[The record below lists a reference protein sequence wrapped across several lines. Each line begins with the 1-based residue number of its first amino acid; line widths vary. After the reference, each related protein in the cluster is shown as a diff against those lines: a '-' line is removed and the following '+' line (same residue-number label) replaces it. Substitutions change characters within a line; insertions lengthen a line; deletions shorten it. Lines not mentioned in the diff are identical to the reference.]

1 MPAVPAYFDG
11 LIAGFER
18 GQAGRFVH
26 LGAWAAQPLPDAPD
40 DAAAFERAQ
49 HRLNDQLLAM
59 AALADGQRVVDV
71 GCGFGG
77 TLAAVDASHR
87 GMTLLGL
94 NIDPRQLAICASL
107 RPAPGNTMIWLQAD
121 ACGLPL
127 ADASVDRL
135 LCIEAMFHFSS
146 RRRFFAEAARVLA
159 PGGVMVASD
168 ILLSALPAPA
178 GDGDGDGDDDE
189 AEAEADRRIRSEVQP
204 GLGPW
209 PDFWG
214 ADADHRALARAA
226 GLACVSWV
234 DAADATLPSHR
245 HTAPAGAAARDAV
258 GRAAATLAWLHRVGR
273 LRYPLM
279 RFDLA

>member
-18 GQAGRFVH
+18 GQVGRFVH
-26 LGAWAAQPLPDAPD
+26 LGDWEAPPQPASPD
-40 DAAAFERAQ
+40 DPAAFERAQ
-49 HRLNDQLLAM
+49 RRLNDRLLAM
-59 AALADGQRVVDV
+59 AGIADGQRVADV

-77 TLAAVDASHR
+77 TLAAVDAGHR

-94 NIDPRQLAICASL
+94 NIDPRQLAVCASL
-107 RPAPGNTMIWLQAD
+107 RPAPGNTLAWIQAD
-121 ACGLPL
+121 ACALPL

-178 GDGDGDGDDDE
+178 GDGDGDD
-189 AEAEADRRIRSEVQP
+189 EAEADRRIRSEVQP